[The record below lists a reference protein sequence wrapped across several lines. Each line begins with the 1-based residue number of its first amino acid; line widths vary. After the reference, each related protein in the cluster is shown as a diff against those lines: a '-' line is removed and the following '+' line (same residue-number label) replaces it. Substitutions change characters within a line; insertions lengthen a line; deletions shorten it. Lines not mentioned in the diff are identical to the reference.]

1 MSKYNS
7 VEKRGN
13 DWICTNCNYINF
25 KRNTECRKCSPSFIE
40 KENNKKEDNQNKNNK
55 GGGMGNYVPH
65 NDWICTK
72 CNYLNFKRNRI
83 CKKCERNNS
92 KWVCIW
98 CQVENSKSNHFCWKC
113 KKDENGNIFLNSDW
127 ICHHCFTINEIDYSV
142 GKKIDEVVC
151 ICGERYTSQ
160 NQPNLTINQCYNN
173 NYECAKKVYE
183 NLNFF
188 VDWDCLKNI
197 NCGISNALDLLHR
210 KDINKNNILCGIKY
224 VVSSRDPDTGH
235 YSDCLCDGCLLLDRG
250 Y

>member
-1 MSKYNS
+1 
-7 VEKRGN
+7 
-13 DWICTNCNYINF
+13 
-25 KRNTECRKCSPSFIE
+25 
-40 KENNKKEDNQNKNNK
+40 
-55 GGGMGNYVPH
+55 MGNVVPH
-65 NDWICTK
+65 NDWTCEV
-72 CNYLNFKRNRI
+72 CNYLNFKRNKI

-92 KWVCIW
+92 KWDCIW

-113 KKDENGNIFLNSDW
+113 KKDKNENTFLNSDW

-173 NYECAKKVYE
+173 NYEYAKKVYDS
-183 NLNFF
+183 LNFF

-197 NCGISNALDLLHR
+197 KCGISNALDLLHR
-210 KDINKNNILCGIKY
+210 KNISKSGILCGIKY
-224 VVSSRDPDTGH
+224 VVSGRDPDTGH
-235 YSDCLCDGCLLLDRG
+235 HSDCLCDGCLLLDRG